1 LESSDIEGMWNG
13 LGEDMDEI
21 ITQEQLMDMGVA
33 TLAGAGG
40 IMLSGTLLPRIPWV
54 KDVAWRKSAAAILLG
69 LVSGRLLWNVN
80 REAALGLAGGMSGV
94 GLASLVSQWTGVNV
108 SLSDLGETTVITSQ
122 AEELLGALS
131 MGGGRRQ
138 TFEPS
143 TDILA
148 LGEGGLSA
156 SPTVQEQ
163 DLAPLD
169 LNSMFDETTVIESER
184 ERLLGTWIGG

>member
-13 LGEDMDEI
+13 LGGMDDI
-21 ITQEQLMDMGVA
+21 MSAEQLMDMGVA

-54 KDVAWRKSAAAILLG
+54 RDVAWRKSATAILLG

-94 GLASLVSQWTGVNV
+94 GLASLVSQWTGVSV

-122 AEELLGALS
+122 AEELLGAL
-131 MGGGRRQ
+131 GANGHGRSD
-138 TFEPS
+138 FEPS

-148 LGEGGLSA
+148 IGDGLNA
-156 SPTVQEQ
+156 APTVQEQ
-163 DLAPLD
+163 DLAPED
-169 LNSMFDETTVIESER
+169 LSAMFNDPTIETER
-184 ERLLGTWIGG
+184 ERLLGSWIG